1 MRFMLRA
8 ARPSPSGLVSADP
21 STGFAAAS
29 VTRPF
34 TVVHVISHCIRG
46 ANMSNLEFE
55 NELLKEVAHENCLVV
70 LSKGLG
76 IEKLLI
82 QMIRLYSE
90 PEFLLL
96 VLGTPAELDYYV
108 VRQME
113 DAGTA
118 CNRLPK
124 TVTADV
130 SIQQRS
136 KYYAEG
142 GTLFI
147 TSRILVVDLL
157 LDRIPS
163 ERICG
168 IILYDAHQLLES
180 HQEAFILRLFR
191 SKNQKGFIKGIS
203 QTASAFLKGYGSVD
217 RTMRSLFAT
226 HLFLWPRSRD
236 HVVQSL
242 EKRAKPVVMELR
254 FNLTPLME
262 SIQFAVMDLINMCLK
277 EMKETN
283 STYLSDADEINIE
296 NAITPSFGRFLRKQ
310 LEPIWNQINF
320 RTKRLIGDISL
331 LRRILFTLTDEDC
344 VSFYNFVE
352 SVKQG
357 IRINEKVSDWI
368 FWEPADTLFTGA
380 KSRIFSSN
388 GIKDELELE
397 MNPKWTAF
405 CEIVSDIRE
414 ETKTLNREVNIL
426 VVVREESVIVKL
438 KSVLDKGAD
447 VALKELY
454 VKTKAALES
463 LTSPKESESP
473 VAEDRQ
479 ADKKKQKKNPLSD
492 QSCLS
497 LSAVMD
503 EFNELQT
510 SEMQDRDY
518 NVIFHS
524 SDEEYVHMEEKLKR
538 HKPWF
543 IIMYDADMESIRRF
557 ELYQAHCCSPDQC
570 KIYFLM
576 FDASAEEQRYL
587 TTLRKEKEAF
597 EMLQQEKANM
607 VIPEERDGKSGDN
620 PDLIRSSELSL
631 VNNRKKRGVSRR
643 SVINQKVIVDTREFR
658 SELPS
663 LIYKRGIDVEPVTIE
678 IGDYI
683 LTPETCVERKSV
695 SDLIGSLNSGR
706 LYNQVSVMTR
716 HYKRSILLIEFDDSE
731 RFNLKGKISFNFK
744 RFSGAAAD
752 TIDSLRKLILLTIT
766 FPQLR
771 LIWSP
776 SPLFSAETFEYL
788 KIDHEQPDAEAAMN
802 ISSELLPAEQYTD
815 KFDLEAKEFLL
826 CLPGVNLFNVHRLM
840 RSFVNMKDLMKKS
853 EQELA
858 EVMESERNAKVL
870 FESLHN
876 NLCSACVNK
885 NVELQQ
891 QMARKGKRRK

>member
-1 MRFMLRA
+1 
-8 ARPSPSGLVSADP
+8 
-21 STGFAAAS
+21 
-29 VTRPF
+29 
-34 TVVHVISHCIRG
+34 
-46 ANMSNLEFE
+46 MSNLEFE
-55 NELLKEVAHENCLVV
+55 NELLQEIAHENCLVI

-82 QMIRLYSE
+82 QMIRLYSQ

-96 VLGTPAELDYYV
+96 VLGTPAELDYHI
-108 VRQME
+108 VRHQE
-113 DAGTA
+113 EAGTA
-118 CNRLPK
+118 TNRLPK
-124 TVTADV
+124 SVTADV
-130 SIQQRS
+130 SIQQRT

-163 ERICG
+163 ERISG
-168 IILYDAHQLLES
+168 IIVYNAHKILES
-180 HQEAFILRLFR
+180 HQEAFILKLYR
-191 SKNQKGFIKGIS
+191 SKNQKGFIKGLS
-203 QTASAFLKGYGSVD
+203 QSPSAFLKGYGSVD

-226 HLFLWPRSRD
+226 QLFLWPRSRD
-236 HVVQSL
+236 AVLHSL
-242 EKRAKPVVMELR
+242 DKRAKPVVTEIR

-262 SIQFAVMDLINMCLK
+262 SIQFAVMDLIDMCLK
-277 EMKETN
+277 DMRETN
-283 STYLSDADEINIE
+283 STYLADAEEISIE

-331 LRRILFTLTDEDC
+331 LRKVLFTLTDEDC
-344 VSFYNFVE
+344 VSFFNFVE
-352 SVKQG
+352 SVRQSV
-357 IRINEKVSDWI
+357 RVDDRVSDWI
-368 FWEPADTLFTGA
+368 FWEPADTLFAGA
-380 KSRIFSSN
+380 KSRIFSSD

-414 ETKTLNREVNIL
+414 ETKTLNSEVNIL
-426 VVVREESVIVKL
+426 VVVREESVIEKL
-438 KSVLDKGAD
+438 KSVLEKGAKA
-447 VALKELY
+447 ALKELY
-454 VKTKAALES
+454 LKTKHALDAMTNQKIS
-463 LTSPKESESP
+463 SSP
-473 VAEDRQ
+473 AGTD
-479 ADKKKQKKNPLSD
+479 ADKNKKQKTMLTDS
-492 QSCLS
+492 SCMS
-497 LSAVMD
+497 LSAVMA
-503 EFNELQT
+503 EFNDLQT
-510 SEMQDRDY
+510 ADAKRKEH
-518 NVIFHS
+518 NVIYHS
-524 SDEEYVHMEEKLKR
+524 SADEYVHLEEKLKR
-538 HKPWF
+538 YKPWF
-543 IIMYDADMESIRRF
+543 IIMYDADMEAIRRF
-557 ELYQAHCCSPDQC
+557 ELYQALVCSPDQC

-597 EMLQQEKANM
+597 EVLHRERQNM

-620 PDLIRSSELSL
+620 PDLIRSSQLEL
-631 VNNRKKRGVSRR
+631 VNNRKRKGVSRR
-643 SVINQKVIVDTREFR
+643 NVINQKVIVDTREFR

-683 LTPETCVERKSV
+683 LTPETCVERKSI

-752 TIDSLRKLILLTIT
+752 TVDSLRKLILLTIT

-788 KIDHEQPDAEAAMN
+788 KVDHEQPDAAAATN
-802 ISSELLPAEQYTD
+802 ITSEQLPVEQYSD

-840 RSFVNMKDLMKKS
+840 RACVNLKDMMKKS
-853 EQELA
+853 QQELS
-858 EVMESERNAKVL
+858 EVMESEKNAKVL
-870 FESLHN
+870 YDCLHK
-876 NLCSACVNK
+876 NLCTSCYNETVEVKNK
-885 NVELQQ
+885 SG
-891 QMARKGKRRK
+891 MSRKSKRRM